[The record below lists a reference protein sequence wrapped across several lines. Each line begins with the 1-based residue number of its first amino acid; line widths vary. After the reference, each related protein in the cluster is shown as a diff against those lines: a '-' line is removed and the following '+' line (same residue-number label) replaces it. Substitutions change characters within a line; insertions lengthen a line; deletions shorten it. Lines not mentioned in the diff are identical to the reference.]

1 MFVPILCAAA
11 LCCAPASAA
20 PPLLRVGEPL
30 PPLLDLRGADPLEMV
45 PAKALDEANLEAIRL
60 RWLAIAA
67 PFAKEPAVRLALP
80 ASESRVA
87 LALAANQALKAL
99 NPSIALY
106 LAYDDRAPA
115 NWDDAFWGAFDGGA
129 AAPGDLPD
137 SPEGWPDLL
146 AKAHELLPARP
157 WTLWCPKD
165 PGAWAAQLLGAGAR
179 LVVPPGGAA
188 AALAASAPDW
198 AESAEGGGG
207 RLTFRG
213 RASDRTAQAAHWR
226 YFNAEWRSVLPD
238 KERASVTVTGKTE
251 YDVQA
256 LLSKARAT
264 QLRDSAS
271 FRTAESTLAISIHSQ
286 AGRGIGGELGY
297 TFRSFE
303 KAGEPEELLQEE
315 VLFNGV
321 KAKLHGGT
329 QLPVIESKRSI
340 SPPVA
345 LSLTEMYAYSDGG
358 PGADGQRWI
367 RFAPAVGDPTLF
379 TGRVLID
386 EASGRV
392 LEEQSERSELPGV
405 VKSESRKLTYGE
417 PLPGFWRV
425 MDILTFERWVMTGSV
440 AQITRKLSYS
450 DFRINQGDFGRRR
463 EDARASSC
471 TMLRQTEDGMRYLV
485 RGKDGGR
492 YIDLARRTSGRALG
506 AAVLIDPAL
515 QYPVIPGAALGFFDY
530 DAFGKGVQ
538 YYALVAGL
546 FNMGSISAPNLPG
559 GFELGAVASGGVLP
573 YTDLPVKDGKLQ
585 TRDGVSRQS
594 GQARVNASRDL
605 GANFRLKAQGIC
617 IYNRYSEAREEKYRT
632 PGYVIPPSG
641 FTLGYAAELSWLA
654 KGFQLRGSYGSGRRP
669 DGEFGPPGDVRPV
682 ASGGRYRRWGAVAS
696 YDLRVG
702 ARAMLHGEAGTDGG
716 GGFDRF
722 LSLNIGGGASVP
734 GIRGNALAADRSHFA
749 SLGYVLPAS
758 KFARI
763 SCHVDHARARG
774 LDDRKTY
781 GFTGLAFSGDLPGF
795 WWFTAI
801 RADIGVGLQ
810 SDIPD
815 VKGMNGYVALL
826 RVF

>member
-1 MFVPILCAAA
+1 MFASILCAAA
-11 LCCAPASAA
+11 LCCATAPASAA
-20 PPLLRVGEPL
+20 PPFLRVGEPL
-30 PPLLDLRGADPLEMV
+30 PPLLDLRGSDPLELV
-45 PAKALDEANLEAIRL
+45 PAKALDEAGLEAIRL
-60 RWLAIAA
+60 RWFAMAA
-67 PFAKEPAVRLALP
+67 PFAKEVAVRLALP
-80 ASESRVA
+80 VSDSRTT

-99 NPSIALY
+99 NPSVTLY
-106 LAYDDRAPA
+106 LAYDGQAPA

-129 AAPGDLPD
+129 VAPGDLPEF
-137 SPEGWPDLL
+137 PEGWPDLL

-157 WTLWCPKD
+157 WTLWCPMD
-165 PGAWAAQLLGAGAR
+165 PGAWTAQLLGAGAR

-188 AALAASAPDW
+188 ARLAASVPDW
-198 AESAEGGGG
+198 AESAEGSGG

-213 RASDRTAQAAHWR
+213 KANDQAPQALHWR
-226 YFNAEWRSVLPD
+226 YFNAEWRPVLAD
-238 KERASVTVTGKTE
+238 KERASVTVAGRTE
-251 YDVQA
+251 YDVQV
-256 LLSKARAT
+256 LLAKARAT
-264 QLRDSAS
+264 QLRDSAAI
-271 FRTAESTLAISIHSQ
+271 RTAESTLAISIHSQ

-358 PGADGQRWI
+358 PKADGQRWI
-367 RFAPAVGDPTLF
+367 RFAPAVEDATLF

-386 EASGRV
+386 ESSGRI

-405 VKSESRKLTYGE
+405 VKSESRKLAYGE

-425 MDILTFERWVMTGSV
+425 IDILTFERWVMTGSV
-440 AQITRKLSYS
+440 AQVRRELSYR
-450 DFRINQGDFGRRR
+450 DFRINQGDFDRHRD
-463 EDARASSC
+463 EARASSA
-471 TMLRQTEDGMRYLV
+471 TMLRQTEDGMRYLA
-485 RGKDGGR
+485 RGRDGGR
-492 YIDLARRTSGRALG
+492 YIERTRRTSGRALG

-515 QYPVIPGAALGFFDY
+515 QYPVIPGATLGLFDY
-530 DAFGKGVQ
+530 DAFARGVQ

-559 GFELGAVASGGVLP
+559 GFELGASAWGGFLP

-585 TRDGVSRQS
+585 GRDGVSRQS

-605 GANFRLKAQGIC
+605 GGNFRLRAQGIC
-617 IYNRYSEAREEKYRT
+617 IYNRYSEAKEEKYRT
-632 PGYVIPPSG
+632 PGYVIPTSG
-641 FTLGYAAELSWLA
+641 FTLGYVAELSWLA

-669 DGEFGPPGDVRPV
+669 GGEFGPPDDVRRM
-682 ASGGRYRRWGAVAS
+682 ADRYKRWGAVAS
-696 YDLRVG
+696 YDLRAGPKALIHSEV
-702 ARAMLHGEAGTDGG
+702 GTDGG
-716 GGFDRF
+716 SGFDRF
-722 LSLNIGGGASVP
+722 LSLNIGAGASVP
-734 GIRGNALAADRSHFA
+734 GIRSSALSADRSHFA

-815 VKGMNGYVALL
+815 VKGVNGYVALL